1 VSVGFT
7 PSGGTVTPGVAIEIE
22 WTYSGVAIYADGYV
36 TTVYGTEHIFH
47 YEVPDGLTVYG
58 GFIVTMDHSDPVMTL
73 TVARPGGWNKQ
84 DGTLTVRMDTEDS
97 GTGVDSDAANYTVD
111 PILAPP
117 KMDYTEEG
125 LDRLLD
131 QFDGSVNLRL
141 LAASYLQQAQDL
153 EDAAWPILAERGLA
167 NMTGDRLD
175 GLGDNIGL
183 KRSGR
188 DDDDYRIA
196 ITAELM
202 VLRSN
207 GTADELIAIL
217 TVLFLIHPTSIDIEF
232 LELFPKTVYF
242 RLVNLPMIF
251 LPAGTADR
259 VADTLRRAVSAATEL
274 LYVFSMRV
282 DNETFTLSS
291 QGAVTESSSAMGLA
305 DVSQTTGGHLA
316 QSA

>member
-1 VSVGFT
+1 MSDQNTTIVS
-7 PSGGTVTPGVAIEIE
+7 
-22 WTYSGVAIYADGYV
+22 
-36 TTVYGTEHIFH
+36 
-47 YEVPDGLTVYG
+47 DGL
-58 GFIVTMDHSDPVMTL
+58 
-73 TVARPGGWNKQ
+73 AR
-84 DGTLTVRMDTEDS
+84 M
-97 GTGVDSDAANYTVD
+97 
-111 PILAPP
+111 
-117 KMDYTEEG
+117 
-125 LDRLLD
+125 LD
-131 QFDGSVNLRL
+131 QFHGSINLRL
-141 LAASYLQQAQDL
+141 LAESYLQQAQDL

-175 GLGDNIGL
+175 GLGGNINL
-183 KRSGR
+183 DRSGR

-217 TVLFLIHPTSIDIEF
+217 TVLFSPTSIDIEF

-242 RLVNLPMIF
+242 RLVDSPMIF
-251 LPAGTADR
+251 FPTGTADR

>member
-1 VSVGFT
+1 VS
-7 PSGGTVTPGVAIEIE
+7 
-22 WTYSGVAIYADGYV
+22 DQN
-36 TTVYGTEHIFH
+36 TTIVS
-47 YEVPDGLTVYG
+47 DGL
-58 GFIVTMDHSDPVMTL
+58 
-73 TVARPGGWNKQ
+73 AR
-84 DGTLTVRMDTEDS
+84 M
-97 GTGVDSDAANYTVD
+97 
-111 PILAPP
+111 
-117 KMDYTEEG
+117 
-125 LDRLLD
+125 LD
-131 QFDGSVNLRL
+131 QFHGSINLRL
-141 LAASYLQQAQDL
+141 LAESYLQQAQDL

-175 GLGDNIGL
+175 GLGGNINL
-183 KRSGR
+183 DRSGR

-217 TVLFLIHPTSIDIEF
+217 TVLFSPTSIDIEF

-242 RLVNLPMIF
+242 RLVDSPMIF
-251 LPAGTADR
+251 LPTGTADR